1 MVGHLRTCRCLLG
14 VSGCFAAAA
23 LLQTCS
29 ESLPVLSLLR
39 DCLSGRSVRGR
50 IAVGLHGAAAWL
62 LDRAPLQAS
71 ASEEVQLRETTWR
84 LQLACSVAVPAAES
98 SELVLMRLE
107 QTRC

>member
-1 MVGHLRTCRCLLG
+1 
-14 VSGCFAAAA
+14 
-23 LLQTCS
+23 
-29 ESLPVLSLLR
+29 VLSRLR

-50 IAVGLHGAAAWL
+50 IAGGLHDAPARS
-62 LDRAPLQAS
+62 LDRVPLRAS
-71 ASEEVQLRETTWR
+71 ASEEMQLRETTWR